1 MPFYQEAHRART
13 RDGKELIQN
22 EGRRGEG
29 GSRGNLGRLGKRGEK
44 QRKEVDLGRE
54 GGPIVGVKFTGLYDG
69 AHKI

>member
-1 MPFYQEAHRART
+1 MPFYQEART

-22 EGRRGEG
+22 EGRRRRIS
-29 GSRGNLGRLGKRGEK
+29 SRGNLGRLGKRGEK
-44 QRKEVDLGRE
+44 QRKEGGGSRE